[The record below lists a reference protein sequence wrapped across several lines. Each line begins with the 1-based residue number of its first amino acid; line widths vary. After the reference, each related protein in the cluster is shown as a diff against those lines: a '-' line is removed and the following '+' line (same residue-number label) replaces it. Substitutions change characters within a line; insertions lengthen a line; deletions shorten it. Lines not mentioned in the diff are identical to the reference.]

1 MRAKIISG
9 NQSGFCAFADGFLR
23 DTGNHLR
30 QYSPL
35 PVKNLKAY
43 LKNTKERRKLD
54 YRRFGNQIIL
64 RIDKGEEI
72 LTQLEELAFK
82 EKLVLAHVS
91 ALGAVNSF
99 TAGVFNV
106 SEKKFYANE
115 FKGDFEI
122 VSLTGTISAMDS
134 KPYIHLHMS
143 AGDEKGAVYGGHLNK
158 AVVSATCE
166 MVITVIEGR
175 VDRKFNEEAG
185 INLFEFYN

>member
-1 MRAKIISG
+1 M
-9 NQSGFCAFADGFLR
+9 
-23 DTGNHLR
+23 
-30 QYSPL
+30 
-35 PVKNLKAY
+35 
-43 LKNTKERRKLD
+43 D

-143 AGDEKGAVYGGHLNK
+143 AGDEKRRRIRRP
-158 AVVSATCE
+158 SE
-166 MVITVIEGR
+166 
-175 VDRKFNEEAG
+175 
-185 INLFEFYN
+185 